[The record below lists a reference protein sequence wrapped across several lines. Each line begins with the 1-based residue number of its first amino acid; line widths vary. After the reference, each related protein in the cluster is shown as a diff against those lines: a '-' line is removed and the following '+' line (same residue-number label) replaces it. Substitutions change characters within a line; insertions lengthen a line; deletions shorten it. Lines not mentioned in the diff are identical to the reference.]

1 MCLDS
6 FRLERHYTYGRV
18 AAGSGR
24 PLLVPYLQA
33 VPLGDRFWENDE
45 IARSSVVADE
55 VLDALE
61 IRRDIIPVDTTLHRT
76 DA

>member
-1 MCLDS
+1 MGELQQ
-6 FRLERHYTYGRV
+6 
-18 AAGSGR
+18 A
-24 PLLVPYLQA
+24 LVDLSLFPICKLCRFA
-33 VPLGDRFWENDE
+33 REARGGRFWENDE